1 MNECR
6 DPQVG
11 ELITQYE
18 MGELS
23 DEERDRFEEHLMDC
37 DFCRR
42 ELEGMLPTIS
52 AMRSHRAE
60 ILKGL
65 HEEGISFESLK
76 KRLLAL
82 PRSGRIKKTSP
93 KYIWEKILQG
103 LRVFSRP
110 RGWVPAAV
118 VVTALLLMI
127 TLPLFHHPENPY
139 LTYLSFDKLPYQPQ
153 KLRGEMASQA
163 ERFFH
168 KGMNEYL
175 RGNYRGAIGNLREA
189 VEKDPDNGTWWLYLG
204 VCYYLN
210 HQGKQ
215 AIEAL
220 TRADGLTQYSLNV
233 KSRWYLA
240 QAYLLQGD
248 ADRAIPLLERIRDQK
263 REYATQ
269 ADSLLTIVHSPITG
283 EQKE

>member
-1 MNECR
+1 
-6 DPQVG
+6 
-11 ELITQYE
+11 
-18 MGELS
+18 
-23 DEERDRFEEHLMDC
+23 
-37 DFCRR
+37 
-42 ELEGMLPTIS
+42 MLPALS
-52 AMRSHRAE
+52 VMRRHKAK

-65 HEEGISFESLK
+65 HDEGINFESLK

-139 LTYLSFDKLPYQPQ
+139 LTYLSSDKLPYQPQ

-168 KGMNEYL
+168 KGMNEYI
-175 RGNYRGAIGNLREA
+175 RGNYKGAIGNLREA
-189 VEKDPDNGTWWLYLG
+189 VEKVPDNGTWWLYLG
-204 VCYYLN
+204 VCYYLDG
-210 HQGKQ
+210 QGRQ
-215 AIEAL
+215 ATEAL
-220 TRADGLTQYSLNV
+220 TRADTLTQYSQKV
-233 KSRWYLA
+233 TSRWYLA
-240 QAYLLQGD
+240 EAHLLQGHV
-248 ADRAIPLLERIRDQK
+248 DRAIPLLEWVRDQK

-269 ADSLLTIVHSPITG
+269 ADSLLTIVHSPIAG
-283 EQKE
+283 EGKE